1 MCRLLSIKFNKA
13 DQSVSSTKIQAR
25 MREYYEKIIYRYLKV
40 DATLSKEKSAKSIL
54 LILSLFFWGLILL
67 LNITYP
73 LYADDWGYTFM
84 TGSELTQK
92 ITSFSD
98 ILNSQYQHYFLHGG
112 RTIVHIIAE
121 SLLLAKGYWTDI
133 INSIAYIL
141 FVYIIYKIS
150 NINKKTNPSLFFFI
164 NILIWFFQPAF
175 AQTILWI
182 TGSANYLWGTL
193 IIISFL
199 YFVCRSFIKGDNRNS
214 IYKCIFFFLCGIIA
228 GWTNENTA
236 VGMICL
242 IFLLIIYKKNKQEE
256 IPIWI
261 ITGLIGAIIGFIIMI
276 AAPGNYLRYEDVI
289 AGNKIIEQS
298 KVKFYLSR
306 LLPAIGDFY
315 KFALPLV
322 MIYSLVLVTYIYFDK
337 KRNARIIYLSLCFC
351 IAGVIA
357 DLAMIASPEFPPR
370 AWFGIITF
378 FIIAIGIIYANL
390 QRDHIYISVIKTLLL
405 FFASVYFLFSYQRGF
420 KDLYAINKIFE
431 KREQII
437 YQQPNKVE
445 FDFVTKESIN
455 PQTGFPMIDEIPS
468 SPNHWIN
475 MFYLRYH
482 NIKSFKV
489 ESDK

>member
-1 MCRLLSIKFNKA
+1 
-13 DQSVSSTKIQAR
+13 
-25 MREYYEKIIYRYLKV
+25 MREYYEKIIYSYQKL
-40 DATLSKEKSAKSIL
+40 DAVLSKEKSAKFIL
-54 LILSLFFWGLILL
+54 LILALVFGCLIFL
-67 LNITYP
+67 LNIIYP

-92 ITSFSD
+92 ITGFSD

-112 RTIVHIIAE
+112 RTVVHIIAE
-121 SLLLAKGYWTDI
+121 ALLLVQGYWADI
-133 INSIAYIL
+133 FNSIAYIL
-141 FVYIIYKIS
+141 FAYIIYKIS
-150 NINKKTNPSLFFFI
+150 NINKNANPSLFFFI

-199 YFVCRSFIKGDNRNS
+199 YFFCRSFIDENNKSS
-214 IYKCIFFFLCGIIA
+214 IYKCIAIFLFGIIA

-236 VGMICL
+236 IGMISL
-242 IFLLIIYKKNKQEE
+242 ISLLIIYLKVSREKVPFWM
-256 IPIWI
+256 IAGL
-261 ITGLIGAIIGFIIMI
+261 TGATIGFIIMI
-276 AAPGNYLRYEDVI
+276 AAPGNYLRYDDVI
-289 AGNKIIEQS
+289 EGNKMIEQS

-306 LLPAIGDFY
+306 SLPVIGDFY
-315 KFALPLV
+315 KFALLLV
-322 MIYSLVLVTYIYFDK
+322 MIYSLTLATYIYFDK
-337 KRNARIIYLSLCFC
+337 RRRARIIYLSLCFC

-390 QRDHIYISVIKTLLL
+390 KTDHIYISVLKTLLL
-405 FFASVYFLFSYQRGF
+405 FFASIYFLFSYQRGF
-420 KDLYAINKIFE
+420 KDLNAINKIFE

-437 YQQPNKVE
+437 NQQRNTPE
-445 FDFVTKESIN
+445 FDFVTKETIN

-468 SPNHWIN
+468 NSNHWIN

>member
-1 MCRLLSIKFNKA
+1 MK
-13 DQSVSSTKIQAR
+13 V
-25 MREYYEKIIYRYLKV
+25 YYEKMICSYKKL
-40 DATLSKEKSAKSIL
+40 DAALSKEKSAKSIL
-54 LILSLFFWGLILL
+54 FILLLSFWGLILL
-67 LNITYP
+67 LNIIYP
-73 LYADDWGYTFM
+73 LYADDWGYTFV

-92 ITSFSD
+92 ITGFPD

-112 RTIVHIIAE
+112 RTVVHIIAE
-121 SLLLAKGYWTDI
+121 SLLLVKGYWTDI
-133 INSIAYIL
+133 LNSIAYIL
-141 FVYIIYKIS
+141 FAYIIYKIS
-150 NINKKTNPSLFFFI
+150 NLNKKTNPSLFFFI
-164 NILIWFFQPAF
+164 NILIWFYQPAF

-182 TGSANYLWGTL
+182 TGSANYLWGTF

-199 YFVCRSFIKGDNRNS
+199 YFFCKSFIKEESDSS
-214 IYKCIFFFLCGIIA
+214 IYKCILLFLFGIIA

-236 VGMICL
+236 IGMISL
-242 IFLLIIYKKNKQEE
+242 ICLLIIYLKTTHKKT
-256 IPIWI
+256 PVWMI
-261 ITGLIGAIIGFIIMI
+261 IGLTGAIIGFIIMI
-276 AAPGNYLRYEDVI
+276 AAPGNFARYENVI
-289 AGNKIIEQS
+289 EGNKIIQES

-306 LLPAIGDFY
+306 LLPVIGDFY
-315 KFALPLV
+315 KFVLPLV
-322 MIYSLVLVTYIYFDK
+322 MIYSLALVTYIYFEK
-337 KRNARIIYLSLCFC
+337 KRNLPIIYLSLCFC

-390 QRDHIYISVIKTLLL
+390 ETDHIYISVIKTLLI
-405 FFASVYFLFSYQRGF
+405 FFASIYFLLSYQKGF

-437 YQQPNKVE
+437 NQQPNKAE

-468 SPNHWIN
+468 KPDHWIN

>member
-1 MCRLLSIKFNKA
+1 MCRLLSIKYNKT
-13 DQSVSSTKIQAR
+13 DQSVSTTKIQTR
-25 MREYYEKIIYRYLKV
+25 MREYYEKVIYSYKKL
-40 DATLSKEKSAKSIL
+40 DAALSKEKSAKYIL
-54 LILSLFFWGLILL
+54 LILSLSFWGLILL
-67 LNITYP
+67 LNIIYP

-92 ITSFSD
+92 ITGFSD

-121 SLLLAKGYWTDI
+121 SLLLIQNYWTDI
-133 INSIAYIL
+133 FNSIAYIL
-141 FVYIIYKIS
+141 FAYIIYKIS
-150 NINKKTNPSLFFFI
+150 NTNKQTNPSLFFFI

-199 YFVCRSFIKGDNRNS
+199 YFFCQFFIKEDNKSS
-214 IYKCIFFFLCGIIA
+214 IGKCILFFFFGIIV

-236 VGMICL
+236 IGMIVL
-242 IFLLIIYKKNKQEE
+242 ICLLIIYLKIAQKE
-256 IPIWI
+256 IPTWI
-261 ITGLIGAIIGFIIMI
+261 ITGLVGAIFGFIIMI
-276 AAPGNYLRYEDVI
+276 AAPGNYLRYQDVI
-289 AGNKIIEQS
+289 VGNKIIEQS
-298 KVKFYLSR
+298 KIKFFLSR
-306 LLPAIGDFY
+306 SLPIIGDFY

-322 MIYSLVLVTYIYFDK
+322 MIYSLTLVTYIYFEK
-337 KRNARIIYLSLCFC
+337 KRNTRIIFLSLSFFL
-351 IAGVIA
+351 AGLVA

-390 QRDHIYISVIKTLLL
+390 KANHIYISVIKALLI
-405 FFASVYFLFSYQRGF
+405 FFASIYFLFSYQRGF

-437 YQQPNKVE
+437 QQQPNKAE
-445 FDFVTKESIN
+445 FDFVTHESIN

-468 SPNHWIN
+468 KPDHWIN

-482 NIKSFKV
+482 NIKSFRV